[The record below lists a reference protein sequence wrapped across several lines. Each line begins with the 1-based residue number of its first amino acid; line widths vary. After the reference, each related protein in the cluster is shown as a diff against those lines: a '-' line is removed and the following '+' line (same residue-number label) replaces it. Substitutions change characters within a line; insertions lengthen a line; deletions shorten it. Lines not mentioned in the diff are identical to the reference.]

1 MPRPV
6 RVAQLIESLQLSP
19 HPEGGWFREVFRDT
33 AQVLHPTKRL
43 SRSAMTHIYFLLEA
57 GTFSA
62 LHRVAQV
69 ELWHNVEGGP
79 LELTTIDQAAGVD
92 QRVLES
98 GQVHAV
104 PAFAWQAARPLGA
117 YALCGCT
124 VAPGFDFA
132 DFEMPSRAEMLS
144 RFPQHAELVTALTR

>member
-6 RVAQLIESLQLSP
+6 RVAQLIESLQLLP

-33 AQVLHPTKRL
+33 AQVLHPAKGVQ
-43 SRSAMTHIYFLLEA
+43 RSAMTHIHFLLEA

-69 ELWHNVEGGP
+69 ELWHHVEGGP
-79 LELTTIDQAAGVD
+79 LELTTIDPSGCVGR
-92 QRVLES
+92 RVLEP
-98 GQVHAV
+98 GQVHGV
-104 PAFAWQAARPLGA
+104 PAFVWQAARPLGA

-132 DFEMPSRAEMLS
+132 DFEMPPRAELLAC
-144 RFPQHAELVTALTR
+144 FPQHAELVMGLTR